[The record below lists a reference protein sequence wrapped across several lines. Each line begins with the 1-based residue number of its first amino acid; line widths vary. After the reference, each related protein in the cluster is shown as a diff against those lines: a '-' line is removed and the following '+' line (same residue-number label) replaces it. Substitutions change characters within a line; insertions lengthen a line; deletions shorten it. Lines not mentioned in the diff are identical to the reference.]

1 MKIILLQDIE
11 NLGSKYEVKEAKPG
25 YARNYLIP
33 KGLAKPATKKLLE
46 WAKIQQEKQEK
57 KAEEELKKI
66 TEIVSKLDGLEI
78 TIPVKV
84 GLENQLYESIN
95 IQKIKE
101 SLKVQGFE
109 INKSQIHLQNSISE
123 LGEFP
128 IKIKFDHNLEAEIRV
143 IVVEEK

>member
-1 MKIILLQDIE
+1 M
-11 NLGSKYEVKEAKPG
+11 
-25 YARNYLIP
+25 
-33 KGLAKPATKKLLE
+33 
-46 WAKIQQEKQEK
+46 
-57 KAEEELKKI
+57 
-66 TEIVSKLDGLEI
+66 
-78 TIPVKV
+78 

-109 INKSQIHLQNSISE
+109 TNKSQIHLQNSISE

-128 IKIKFDHNLEAEIRV
+128 IKIKFDHNLEAEIKV